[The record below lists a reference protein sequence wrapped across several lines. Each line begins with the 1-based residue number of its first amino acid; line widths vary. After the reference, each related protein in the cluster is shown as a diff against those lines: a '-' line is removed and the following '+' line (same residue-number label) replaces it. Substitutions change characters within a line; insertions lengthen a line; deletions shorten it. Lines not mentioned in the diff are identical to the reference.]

1 MLEQVDLDAKYGDK
15 KDYQQDLKKWQLR
28 ALQAQRT
35 AVEERMPVCV
45 VFEGWDASGK
55 GGAIKRMT
63 ECLDPRGFRVIA
75 VRAPTV
81 VEREHP
87 YLWRFWHEAPR
98 AGEIVIFDRSW
109 YGRVLVERVEDLAPK
124 AVWKRAYEE
133 INNFERVLVDEGTVL
148 VKHFLH
154 ISKETQLKRFKE
166 REKNPLKRW
175 KITDEDWRNRRKWG
189 RYEEAVEDML
199 SRTSTREAPWHLV
212 GADHK
217 WRARVDCLKETVK
230 AVEDAL

>member
-1 MLEQVDLDAKYGDK
+1 MLEQVDLDGKYGAK
-15 KDYQQDLKKWQLR
+15 KDYQKDLKKWQLR
-28 ALQAQRT
+28 ALQVQRA
-35 AVEERMPVCV
+35 AVEERVPVCV

-55 GGAIKRMT
+55 GGAIKRLT

-81 VEREHP
+81 VEKEHP

-154 ISKETQLKRFKE
+154 IDKKTQLKRFKE

-175 KITDEDWRNRRKWG
+175 KITEEDWRNRRKWS
-189 RYEEAVEDML
+189 RYEEAIEDML

-212 GADHK
+212 GANYK
-217 WRARVDCLKETVK
+217 WKARVDCLKETVK
-230 AVEDAL
+230 AVEDAV